1 MSWDSIQ
8 SSKTIC
14 YLGLICLA
22 ILTFLAPVAQA
33 QFSGSIE
40 GNVMDASGGG
50 IANATVTLVNIAT
63 GVSQK
68 TISGNEGSYRFVSL
82 APGAYKLSGSGAGF
96 QTTAAT
102 ITLTTGQ
109 TLNVPVSLQVA
120 GTSTAVEVTA
130 AAPVLDTAETRNE
143 ETVQQQELNAVPLS
157 GRNMLSLVTLAPGVT
172 GRGLL
177 GSGVQGAA
185 GDNFSPEQSVDA
197 SANGR
202 SSNANMYV
210 VDGLD
215 VTSNIRPGVVNLSPN
230 PDAIQEETTSVNT
243 FSSEYGRGSSVVYTM
258 TTKSGSDQFHG
269 LASDY
274 FTYQGFYAGTEFTK
288 NYFPFHLN
296 SLSGTIGGPIWK
308 SKQFF
313 FFFGIE
319 PLRSSQAAVNSVVY
333 ESPELVSFA
342 RQNFP
347 NTLGTKILST
357 YRPTAAATTGVAQ
370 TAAQAFQGCGTAA
383 TAFIPCSLP
392 VLDNGVQSATAP
404 RDAIQYNGRV
414 DKYFKNDRLYGDFF
428 LTRLNS
434 GTANIRPQFAT
445 ANSFYTNSVQAN
457 YTHTF
462 SPATLNEIGF
472 GYLTVEG
479 INNQTGDFTVPT
491 INVTGLNT
499 PNVANFGAGSGF
511 AQGEFIQHN
520 YHWRDVL
527 THIAGTHS
535 IRAGYDGWHGDDVAL
550 FAPVHTLPTYQFNSV
565 LDMVQDRV
573 YTESN
578 LAYNPLTGQPQPGQY
593 GYQTTTG
600 GVFIEDTWK
609 ARPNVTVNYGIRWD
623 DFGNPH
629 PKLPGTVLA
638 NFHLGPGSTFS
649 EEVANGYMQVQGHV
663 LNESIWQT
671 FAPRIGIAWDPAK
684 NGSWVIRSGFGVYH
698 DMPTLGNLENG
709 LNGNPPGFITPT
721 FYSDGTTAAPI
732 FQLGTNA
739 AHPQGFVYPAL
750 PARTLDA
757 HGGIPGV
764 QSGGGGVDV
773 NLTAPTTFNYTATVE
788 HKLLSNLVG
797 SIGYAG
803 SNSHNLITGY
813 GQTGNTAYGLNIN
826 GFAGDLIQSGLSAPR
841 RLLSSF
847 GILNYQTNAAIARYN
862 ALIVNTRGKLFR
874 NTLFINA
881 SYTHSVSKDDTQ
893 YYPAYPGIS
902 QYYGYSAWD
911 APDRFSMLLNYQL
924 PAYHS
929 GSGLA
934 GRVASG
940 WSISSTVSVQNGNP
954 FNVYTN
960 APFAG
965 IKNAAGQ
972 VIAYAPNSGDY
983 NADGNNFD
991 FPNVTS
997 YTLPTSR
1004 TAYLNGLFPAGGNII
1019 QQPTL
1024 GQQGNEKYNSF
1035 RNPGFAQVDA
1045 VLIKDTKLAERL
1057 NLQLR
1062 FEFYNLFN
1070 HPNLQGVQTNLANGS
1085 FGRSTAQYTPRYL
1098 QLGARITF

>member
-1 MSWDSIQ
+1 MN
-8 SSKTIC
+8 KKFHR
-14 YLGLICLA
+14 LGLTCLA
-22 ILTFLAPVAQA
+22 LVTFLAPLAQA

-40 GNVMDASGGG
+40 GNVTDASGAGV
-50 IANATVTLVNIAT
+50 ANASVTLINTAT
-63 GVSQK
+63 GVSLK
-68 TISGNEGSYRFVSL
+68 ATSGSDGNYRFVSL
-82 APGAYKLSGSGAGF
+82 APANYKLSGTGPGF
-96 QTTAAT
+96 QSTTTT

-109 TLNVPVSLQVA
+109 NLNVPIALQVA
-120 GTSTAVEVTA
+120 GTSTSVEVTA

-143 ETVQQQELNAVPLS
+143 ETVQQKELNAVPLS
-157 GRNMLSLVTLAPGVT
+157 GRNMISLVTLAPGVS

-185 GDNFSPEQSVDA
+185 GDNFSTEQSVDA

-202 SSNANMYV
+202 SSNANMYL

-230 PDAIQEETTSVNT
+230 PDSIQEETTSVNT
-243 FSSEYGRGSSVVYTM
+243 FSSEYGRGSSVVFTM
-258 TTKSGSDQFHG
+258 TTKSGSNQFHG

-288 NYFPFHLN
+288 KYFPFHLN
-296 SLSGTIGGPIWK
+296 NVSGNVSGPIWK
-308 SKQFF
+308 NKQFF
-313 FFFGIE
+313 FFFGVE

-333 ESPELVSFA
+333 ESPEFVSFA
-342 RQNFP
+342 QQHFP
-347 NTLGTKILST
+347 NTLGTQILST
-357 YRPTAAATTGVAQ
+357 YRPTSATTTGVSQ

-383 TAFIPCSLP
+383 TAFIPCNLP
-392 VLDNGVQSATAP
+392 VLDNGVQSASAP

-428 LTRLNS
+428 LTRLNT

-445 ANSFYTNSVQAN
+445 TNTFYTNSVAGN

-462 SPATLNEIGF
+462 SPTTLNEMAF
-472 GYLTVEG
+472 GYLTVDG
-479 INNQTGDFTVPT
+479 TNNDTGDFRVPT
-491 INVTGLNT
+491 INVTGLSS
-499 PNVANFGAGSGF
+499 PSGIANFGAGSGF

-527 THIAGTHS
+527 THIGGAHT

-550 FAPVHTLPTYQFNSV
+550 FAPVHTLPTYQFNSL
-565 LDMVQDRV
+565 LDLVQNKV
-573 YTESN
+573 YTETN
-578 LAYNPLTGQPQPGQY
+578 LTYNPLTGKPQPGQY
-593 GYQTTTG
+593 GYQSTVG

-609 ARPNVTVNYGIRWD
+609 AKPNVTFTYGIRWD

-629 PKLPGTVLA
+629 PSLPGTVLA

-649 EEVANGYMQVQGHV
+649 QEVANGSMQQQGHV

-671 FAPRIGIAWDPAK
+671 FAPRVGIAWDPLK
-684 NGSWVIRSGFGVYH
+684 NGNWVIRGGFGVYH

-739 AHPQGFVYPAL
+739 THPQGFAYPAL
-750 PARTLDA
+750 PAQNLDS
-757 HGGIPGV
+757 HGGLPGV
-764 QSGGGGVDV
+764 QSGGGAVDV
-773 NLTAPTTFNYTATVE
+773 NLTAPTTFNYSGTLE
-788 HKLLSNLVG
+788 HKLISNLVG

-847 GILNYQTNAAIARYN
+847 GILNYQTNAAKARYN
-862 ALIVNTRGKLFR
+862 ALLVSARGRVFKDSLF
-874 NTLFINA
+874 FNA
-881 SYTHSVSKDDTQ
+881 SYTHSVSKDDSQ

-911 APDRFSMLLNYQL
+911 TPDRFSMLLNYQL
-924 PAYHS
+924 PGYHA
-929 GSGLA
+929 GSGFV
-934 GRVASG
+934 GRVTSG
-940 WSISSTVSVQNGNP
+940 WSISSTISAQNGNP
-954 FNVYTN
+954 FNVYTS

-991 FPNVTS
+991 FPNITN
-997 YTLPTSR
+997 YTLATSR
-1004 TAYLNGLFPAGGNII
+1004 TAYLNGLFPAGSNIV
-1019 QQPTL
+1019 QQPVL
-1024 GQQGNEKYNSF
+1024 GQEGNEKYNSF
-1035 RNPGFAQVDA
+1035 RNPGFAEVDA
-1045 VLIKDTKLAERL
+1045 VLVKNTRLAEQL
-1057 NLQLR
+1057 NLELR
-1062 FEFYNLFN
+1062 FEFYNVLN
-1070 HPNLQGVQTNLANGS
+1070 HPNLQGLSQSNGTSDLANAN
-1085 FGRSTAQYTPRYL
+1085 FGKSTAQYTPRYL
-1098 QLGARITF
+1098 QIGARITF

>member
-1 MSWDSIQ
+1 M
-8 SSKTIC
+8 
-14 YLGLICLA
+14 
-22 ILTFLAPVAQA
+22 AQA

-40 GNVMDASGGG
+40 GNVTDPTGGG
-50 IANATVTLVNIAT
+50 IANASITLVNTAT
-63 GVSQK
+63 NVSQK
-68 TISGNEGSYRFVSL
+68 TTSGADGNYRFVSL
-82 APGAYKLSGSGAGF
+82 APGSYRISGTGAGF
-96 QTTAAT
+96 QTTT
-102 ITLTTGQ
+102 TNITLTTGQ
-109 TLNVPVSLQVA
+109 NLNVPISLQVA
-120 GTSTAVEVTA
+120 GTSTSVEVTA
-130 AAPVLDTAETRNE
+130 AAPVLDTAETRNQ
-143 ETVQQQELNAVPLS
+143 ETIQQKELNAVPLS
-157 GRNMLSLVTLAPGVT
+157 GRNMIGLVTLAPGVT
-172 GRGLL
+172 GRGLS

-185 GDNFSPEQSVDA
+185 GDNFSTEQSVDA

-230 PDAIQEETTSVNT
+230 PDSIQEETTSVNT

-258 TTKSGSDQFHG
+258 TTKSGTDQFHG

-288 NYFPFHLN
+288 HYFPFHLN
-296 SLSGTIGGPIWK
+296 NMSANIGGPIWK
-308 SKQFF
+308 KKQFF
-313 FFFGIE
+313 FFFGVE

-333 ESPELVSFA
+333 ESPEFVSFA
-342 RQNFP
+342 QQTFP
-347 NTLGTKILST
+347 NTLGTKVLST

-383 TAFIPCSLP
+383 TAFIPCGLP
-392 VLDNGVQSATAP
+392 VLDNGVQSAAAP

-428 LTRLNS
+428 LTRLNT

-445 ANSFYTNSVQAN
+445 TNSFYTNSVQGN

-462 SPATLNEIGF
+462 SPTTLNEVAF
-472 GYLTVEG
+472 GYLTVDG
-479 INNQTGDFTVPT
+479 TNNQTGDFRVPT

-499 PNVANFGAGSGF
+499 PGVANFGAGSGF

-527 THIAGTHS
+527 THIGGAHA

-550 FAPVHTLPTYQFNSV
+550 FAPVHTMPTYQFSSL
-565 LDMVQDRV
+565 LDLVQDRV
-573 YTESN
+573 YTEGN

-593 GYQTTTG
+593 GYQSTTG
-600 GVFIEDTWK
+600 GVFVEDTWK
-609 ARPNVTVNYGIRWD
+609 ARPNVTLNYGIRWD
-623 DFGNPH
+623 NFGNPH

-649 EEVANGYMQVQGHV
+649 EQVANGYMQQQGHV
-663 LNESIWQT
+663 LNAPLWQT
-671 FAPRIGIAWDPAK
+671 FAPRAGIAWDPFE
-684 NGSWVIRSGFGVYH
+684 NGSWVIRGGFGVYH

-721 FYSDGTTAAPI
+721 FYSNGTTAAPI

-739 AHPQGFVYPAL
+739 VRPEGFTYPAI
-750 PARTLDA
+750 PARSLDI
-757 HGGIPGV
+757 HGGIPGLQNGV
-764 QSGGGGVDV
+764 GAVDV
-773 NLTAPTTFNYTATVE
+773 NLTVPTTFNYTATLE
-788 HKLLSNLVG
+788 HKLVSNLVG

-803 SNSHNLITGY
+803 SNSHNIITGY

-826 GFAGDLIQSGLSAPR
+826 GFAGDLIQSGLTSPR

-847 GILNYQTNAAIARYN
+847 GTINYQTNAAIARYN
-862 ALIVNTRGKLFR
+862 ALITSLRGRLFKDS
-874 NTLFINA
+874 LVFSA
-881 SYTHSVSKDDTQ
+881 SYTHSVSKDDSQ

-911 APDRFSMLLNYQL
+911 APDRFSMILNYQF
-924 PAYHS
+924 PSYHG
-929 GSGLA
+929 GSGLI
-934 GRVASG
+934 GRVAGG

-954 FNVYTN
+954 FNVFTS

-965 IKNAAGQ
+965 VKNAASQ
-972 VIAYAPNSGDY
+972 IVAYAPNSGDY
-983 NADGNNFD
+983 NADGLNFD
-991 FPNVTS
+991 FPSITN

-1004 TAYLNGLFPAGGNII
+1004 TAYLSGLFPAGSNII
-1019 QQPTL
+1019 QQPVF
-1024 GQQGNEKYNSF
+1024 GQEGNEKYNSF

-1045 VLIKDTKLAERL
+1045 VLIKDTRLAERA

-1062 FEFYNLFN
+1062 FEFYNVLN
-1070 HPNLQGVQTNLANGS
+1070 HPNLQGVNTDLANGS
-1085 FGRSTAQYTPRYL
+1085 FGKSTAQYTPRYL
-1098 QLGARITF
+1098 QIGARITF

>member
-1 MSWDSIQ
+1 MNKQ
-8 SSKTIC
+8 FG
-14 YLGLICLA
+14 YFGLTCLA
-22 ILTFLAPVAQA
+22 LVTFLASFAQA

-40 GNVMDASGGG
+40 GNVTDASGAGV
-50 IANATVTLVNIAT
+50 ANASVTLVNTAT
-63 GVSQK
+63 GVTLK
-68 TISGNEGSYRFVSL
+68 ATSGSDGNYRFVSL
-82 APGAYKLSGSGAGF
+82 APANYKLSGTGPGF
-96 QTTAAT
+96 QSTTTT

-109 TLNVPVSLQVA
+109 NLNVPIALQVA
-120 GTSTAVEVTA
+120 GTSTSVEVTA

-143 ETVQQQELNAVPLS
+143 QTVQQRELNAVPLS
-157 GRNMLSLVTLAPGVT
+157 GRNMISLVTLAPGVS

-185 GDNFSPEQSVDA
+185 GDNFSTEQSVDA

-202 SSNANMYV
+202 SSNANMYL

-230 PDAIQEETTSVNT
+230 PDSIQEETTSVNT
-243 FSSEYGRGSSVVYTM
+243 FSSEYGRGSSVVFTM
-258 TTKSGSDQFHG
+258 TTKSGSNQFHG

-288 NYFPFHLN
+288 KYFPFHLN
-296 SLSGTIGGPIWK
+296 NVSGNISGPIWK
-308 SKQFF
+308 NKQFF
-313 FFFGIE
+313 FFFGVE

-333 ESPELVSFA
+333 ESPEFVSFA
-342 RQNFP
+342 QQHFP
-347 NTLGTKILST
+347 NTLGTQILST
-357 YRPTAAATTGVAQ
+357 YRPTSAVTTGISQ
-370 TAAQAFQGCGTAA
+370 TAGQAFQGCGSAA
-383 TAFIPCSLP
+383 TAFIPCNLP
-392 VLDNGVQSATAP
+392 VLDNGVQSASAP

-428 LTRLNS
+428 LTRLNT
-434 GTANIRPQFAT
+434 GTANIRPQFT
-445 ANSFYTNSVQAN
+445 TTNTFYTNSVAGN

-462 SPATLNEIGF
+462 SPTTLNEIAF
-472 GYLTVEG
+472 GYLTVDG
-479 INNQTGDFTVPT
+479 TNNDTGDFRVPT
-491 INVTGLNT
+491 INVTGLSS
-499 PNVANFGAGSGF
+499 PSGIANFGAGSGF

-527 THIAGTHS
+527 THIGGAHT

-550 FAPVHTLPTYQFNSV
+550 FAPVHTLPTYQFNSL
-565 LDMVQDRV
+565 LDLVQDKV
-573 YTESN
+573 YTETN
-578 LAYNPLTGQPQPGQY
+578 LTYNPLTGKPQPGQY
-593 GYQTTTG
+593 GYQSTVG

-609 ARPNVTVNYGIRWD
+609 AKPNVTFTYGIRWD

-629 PKLPGTVLA
+629 PSLPGTVLA

-649 EEVANGYMQVQGHV
+649 QEVANGSMQQQGHV

-671 FAPRIGIAWDPAK
+671 FAPRVGIAWDPLK
-684 NGSWVIRSGFGVYH
+684 NGNWVIRGGFGVYH

-750 PARTLDA
+750 PAQSLDS
-757 HGGIPGV
+757 HGGLPGV
-764 QSGGGGVDV
+764 QSGGGAVDV
-773 NLTAPTTFNYTATVE
+773 NLTAPTTFNYSGTLE
-788 HKLLSNLVG
+788 HKLISNLVG

-847 GILNYQTNAAIARYN
+847 GILNYQTNAAKARYN
-862 ALIVNTRGKLFR
+862 ALLVSARGRIFKDSLF
-874 NTLFINA
+874 FNA
-881 SYTHSVSKDDTQ
+881 SYTHSVSKDDSQ
-893 YYPAYPGIS
+893 YYPSYPGIS

-911 APDRFSMLLNYQL
+911 TPDRFSMLLNYQL
-924 PAYHS
+924 PGYHA
-929 GSGLA
+929 GNGFV
-934 GRVASG
+934 GRVTSG

-954 FNVYTN
+954 FNVYTS

-965 IKNAAGQ
+965 VKNAAGQ
-972 VIAYAPNSGDY
+972 VVAYAANSGDY

-991 FPNVTS
+991 FPNITN
-997 YTLPTSR
+997 YTLATTR
-1004 TAYLNGLFPAGGNII
+1004 TAYLNGLFPAGSNIV
-1019 QQPTL
+1019 QQPAL
-1024 GQQGNEKYNSF
+1024 GQEGNEKYNSF
-1035 RNPGFAQVDA
+1035 RNPGFAEVDA
-1045 VLIKDTKLAERL
+1045 VLAKNTRLAEQL
-1057 NLQLR
+1057 NLELR
-1062 FEFYNLFN
+1062 FEFYNVLN
-1070 HPNLQGVQTNLANGS
+1070 HPNLQGLSQSNGTTDLSNAN
-1085 FGRSTAQYTPRYL
+1085 FGKSTAQYTPRYL
-1098 QLGARITF
+1098 QIGARITF